1 MDMVVALESAATRTI
16 ARPIPAAWRSDERF
30 TDVDTVEQLISA
42 IRDCDGRSDRLLTA
56 LVDRGPSDP
65 MASVVVLASL
75 LRLRAGR
82 CGGSSERV
90 DALAGELAVVLAEA
104 WSGELPRQVGRRLA
118 NVMSDRAWG
127 RVRTAELKGSWMERL
142 PLDAVPR
149 DLASQDRGPEDIA
162 VAHVAVKQF
171 REAIDRRR
179 DLGPSCLPRAWDT
192 AVELA
197 DAADRSMTQRNQWHY
212 ARRVLRRH
220 VSPDLE
226 LLDI

>member
-1 MDMVVALESAATRTI
+1 MDMVVALEAAATRTI

-30 TDVDTVEQLISA
+30 AGVETVEQLISA

-104 WSGELPRQVGRRLA
+104 WSGELPRQAGRRLA
-118 NVMSDRAWG
+118 NIMSDRAWG

-142 PLDAVPR
+142 PLDAIPGNC
-149 DLASQDRGPEDIA
+149 ASQDCGPEDTA
-162 VAHVAVKQF
+162 VAHVVVKQF
-171 REAIDRRR
+171 GEAIDRQRC
-179 DLGPSCLPRAWDT
+179 LGHSRLPRAWDT

-197 DAADRSMTQRNQWHY
+197 DVDDRSMTQRNQWHY

>member
-1 MDMVVALESAATRTI
+1 MDMVLALESAATRTI
-16 ARPIPAAWRSDERF
+16 ARPIPARWRSDERF
-30 TDVDTVEQLISA
+30 ADVETVEQLISA
-42 IRDCDGRSDRLLTA
+42 IRDCDGRSDELLTA
-56 LVDRGPSDP
+56 LVERGPADP

-104 WSGELPRQVGRRLA
+104 WSGELPRQAGRRLA

-142 PLDAVPR
+142 PLDAVAG
-149 DLASQDRGPEDIA
+149 DCASQDRGPEDIA
-162 VAHVAVKQF
+162 VAHVAVQQF
-171 REAIDRRR
+171 REAIDRQRN
-179 DLGPSCLPRAWDT
+179 LGQSCLPRAWDT

-197 DAADRSMTQRNQWHY
+197 EADDRSMTQRNQWHY

>member
-1 MDMVVALESAATRTI
+1 MDMVVALEAAATRTI
-16 ARPIPAAWRSDERF
+16 DRPIPTAWGSDERF
-30 TDVDTVEQLISA
+30 ADVETVGQLISA
-42 IRDCDGRSDRLLTA
+42 IRDCDGRSDRLLGA
-56 LVDRGPSDP
+56 LVDRGPDDP
-65 MASVVVLASL
+65 VASVVVLASL
-75 LRLRAGR
+75 LRLRVGR

-104 WSGELPRQVGRRLA
+104 WSGELPRQAGRRLA

-142 PLDAVPR
+142 PLVAVPG
-149 DLASQDRGPEDIA
+149 DCASQDRSPEDIA
-162 VAHVAVKQF
+162 VAHVAVKQLGK
-171 REAIDRRR
+171 AIDRQRG
-179 DLGPSCLPRAWDT
+179 LGQSCLPRAWDA

-197 DAADRSMTQRNQWHY
+197 DADDRSMTQRNQWHY

-226 LLDI
+226 LRDI

>member
-16 ARPIPAAWRSDERF
+16 ARPIPARWRGDERF
-30 TDVDTVEQLISA
+30 ADVETVEQLISA
-42 IRDCDGRSDRLLTA
+42 IRDCDVRSDRLLAA
-56 LVDRGPSDP
+56 LVDRGPGDP

-104 WSGELPRQVGRRLA
+104 WNGELPQQAGRRLA
-118 NVMSDRAWG
+118 NVMTDRAWG

-142 PLDAVPR
+142 PFDAVPG
-149 DLASQDRGPEDIA
+149 DCASQDRGPEDIV
-162 VAHVAVKQF
+162 VAHVAVQQF
-171 REAIDRRR
+171 RQAIERQR
-179 DLGPSCLPRAWDT
+179 DLGQNCLPRAWDT

-197 DAADRSMTQRNQWHY
+197 DTDDRSMTQRNQWHY

-226 LLDI
+226 LLDL

>member
-1 MDMVVALESAATRTI
+1 MDIVVALESAATRTT

-30 TDVDTVEQLISA
+30 ADVDTVEQLISA
-42 IRDCDGRSDRLLTA
+42 IRDCDGRSDRLLGA
-56 LVDRGPSDP
+56 LVDRGPHDP
-65 MASVVVLASL
+65 VASIVVLASL

-104 WSGELPRQVGRRLA
+104 WSGELPRQAGRRLA

-142 PLDAVPR
+142 PLDAAPS
-149 DLASQDRGPEDIA
+149 DCASQDSGPEAIA
-162 VAHVAVKQF
+162 VAHVAVTQF
-171 REAIDRRR
+171 RQAIDRRR
-179 DLGPSCLPRAWDT
+179 DQSSLLRAWET

-197 DAADRSMTQRNQWHY
+197 DVEDRSMTQRNQWHY
-212 ARRVLRRH
+212 ARRVLRRQ